1 MDMNLLWFSV
11 SPKTICYQIKSK
23 KEKSIY
29 KKGKLF
35 NAHAPTLNSFFNKKY
50 EENVLQTILWCFNS
64 PANPV

>member
-29 KKGKLF
+29 KKGKLGYKK
-35 NAHAPTLNSFFNKKY
+35 APL
-50 EENVLQTILWCFNS
+50 
-64 PANPV
+64 